1 MKHIRKFEDEATPEG
16 LYEFLDDLLVK
27 LKFGPVGA
35 ASLDLFGTGDIVG
48 AVYDD
53 EYETVTLV
61 SAGHE
66 SLLEPD
72 DDDED
77 E

>member
-1 MKHIRKFEDEATPEG
+1 MKHIRKFDNEGSPDE
-16 LYEFLDDLLVK
+16 LYEFLKDLLVD

-35 ASLDLFGTGDIVG
+35 ASLDLFGSGDVVG

-53 EYETVTLV
+53 DYETVTLV
-61 SAGHE
+61 SGGHE

-72 DDDED
+72 EDDA
-77 E
+77 

>member
-1 MKHIRKFEDEATPEG
+1 MKHIRKFENEASPEE
-16 LYEFLDDLLVK
+16 LYEFLGDLLVK

-35 ASLDLFGTGDIVG
+35 ASLDLFGYGDVVG

-53 EYETVTLV
+53 DYETVTLV

-72 DDDED
+72 DDDDAE
-77 E
+77 